1 MPGARLPYRR
11 RRVDGRRRR
20 RSRSRPGQR
29 GQNGRCRCRRRGPRH
44 DACAV
49 GDRARLSGRAPGE
62 GAGASWGEREK
73 LRPGLGGGRAGG
85 PELELAVRSRALWEA
100 LAREIPE
107 VGFRPAGS
115 LTVATSEPELSLMKE
130 AVQRDDALARQ
141 WELLD
146 GASARELNPE
156 LSSEVAGGLYC
167 RADGIV
173 EPREAVPA
181 IQRYLS
187 RQPGYTWVPGRAA
200 VELARGAVRDDSG
213 AWHRGDWVFVCT
225 GATHSGLIAEYVD
238 RPRTR
243 RVRLQMLETAP
254 YPGSMTT
261 ALADGDSMRY
271 YPAFDL
277 PGRAS
282 LGPQEPVAARAGAQ
296 LLLVQ
301 RRDGGLTIGDTHDY
315 DEPFPFDLDE
325 AIYEYLL
332 TKAGHLLRH
341 PVPPVRR
348 RWAGVYSEV
357 LEKERHLYWREE
369 ILPQVEVV
377 SGPGG
382 RGMTCAPAIAEASI
396 MALAARA
403 GAGS

>member
-1 MPGARLPYRR
+1 MTA
-11 RRVDGRRRR
+11 
-20 RSRSRPGQR
+20 
-29 GQNGRCRCRRRGPRH
+29 
-44 DACAV
+44 
-49 GDRARLSGRAPGE
+49 GDRTTVVVVGGGILGSTHALWAIEHDFVVVHLEREPAAR
-62 GAGASWGEREK
+62 GASVRNF
-73 LRPGLGGGRAGG
+73 GLVWVGGRAGG
-85 PELELAVRSRALWEA
+85 PELELAVRARTLWEA
-100 LAREIPE
+100 LAREIPA

-115 LTVATSEPELSLMKE
+115 LTVATSDPELSLMKE
-130 AVQRDDALARQ
+130 AMEREDVSTRQ
-141 WELLD
+141 WELVD
-146 GASARELNPE
+146 GASAREVNPE
-156 LSSEVAGGLYC
+156 LSAAVAGGLYC

-173 EPREAVPA
+173 EPREAVGA
-181 IQRYLS
+181 IQAYLF
-187 RQPGYTWVPGRAA
+187 RQPGYTWLPGRAV
-200 VELARGAVRDDSG
+200 VELAKGAARDDSG
-213 AWHRGDWVFVCT
+213 AWHRGDWVFLCT
-225 GATHSGLIAEYVD
+225 GATYPGLIAEYVD

-243 RVRLQMLETAP
+243 RVRLQMLETEP
-254 YPGSMTT
+254 YPGSLTT

-282 LGPQEPVAARAGAQ
+282 LGPQPPVAAGAHAQ

-332 TKAGHLLRH
+332 GTAGQLLRQ

-348 RWAGVYSEV
+348 RWAGIYSEM
-357 LEKERHLYWREE
+357 LDKERHLYWREE

-396 MALAARA
+396 KALAARSVP
-403 GAGS
+403 GS

>member
-1 MPGARLPYRR
+1 MT
-11 RRVDGRRRR
+11 
-20 RSRSRPGQR
+20 
-29 GQNGRCRCRRRGPRH
+29 
-44 DACAV
+44 V
-49 GDRARLSGRAPGE
+49 GDVGDVGEVGAVRDKGDKTVVVVVGGGVLGTTHALWAIEHDFLVVHLEREPAAR
-62 GAGASWGEREK
+62 GASVRNF
-73 LRPGLGGGRAGG
+73 GLVWVGGRAGG

-115 LTVATSEPELSLMKE
+115 LTLATSEPELSLMKE

-141 WELLD
+141 WDLLD
-146 GASARELNPE
+146 GTGARELNPE

-187 RQPGYTWVPGRAA
+187 RQPGYTWVPGRAV

-341 PVPPVRR
+341 PVPLVRR

-396 MALAARA
+396 KALAARA